1 MRKTTWVTLLGMG
14 LAAATMSLAGER
26 SANACGGCF
35 GPPGPSTQVSAHRM
49 AFAISAKRT
58 ILWDQIQYVGAPS
71 SFGWV
76 LPIKSAVDVGVS
88 SDELFQR
95 LESATQPQVTQPPP
109 PACPPPEKRCRTSC
123 YGGADGASPAGAADS
138 GFSSGADASSG
149 VEVWGTSVVG
159 PYEATQLSAT
169 DSTALKTWLTEH
181 GYNLPAEI
189 VPVVDAYITEGFG
202 FLAIKLVP
210 TAGTSRMVPI
220 RIAFDGASPILP
232 LRMVAAGTGTNVGIK
247 LFLLGEGRWEAK
259 NFDSAEIKTEDL
271 VWNWAAMGSNLGPLE
286 NDLITKYAGKVWI
299 TESSDD
305 YTTSRFFA
313 GLPSGT
319 TTTEAGTVFSS
330 ATDEGEI
337 AKAFPDR
344 ANLTVSRLFAQLPA
358 AALATDLQMQA
369 SLGGKIPAVR
379 MATKSINYFCPTYV
393 EEYCPGIT
401 PTCEGGP
408 GTPGYPGTPGTPWGP
423 GGTVNKS
430 EGSSGSS
437 FGCTTTSSSP
447 LNGLGPWIG
456 LGLVAIVAAGISRR
470 RAGR

>member
-1 MRKTTWVTLLGMG
+1 MRKTTWATLLGMG
-14 LAAATMSLAGER
+14 LAAATLTFAGER

-49 AFAISAKRT
+49 AFAISSKRT
-58 ILWDQIQYVGAPS
+58 ILWDQIQYVGSPS

-88 SDELFQR
+88 SDDLFQR

-109 PACPPPEKRCRTSC
+109 PTCPPPEKRCRTSC
-123 YGGADGASPAGAADS
+123 YGGAEDGAPTAAD
-138 GFSSGADASSG
+138 GGAGGYGADTSG

-169 DSTALKTWLTEH
+169 DGTALRNWLSDH
-181 GYNLPAEI
+181 GYNLPDAI
-189 VPVVDAYITEGFG
+189 APIVDAYIAEGFG

-220 RIAFDGASPILP
+220 RIAFDGASPSLP
-232 LRMVAAGTGTNVGIK
+232 LRMVAAGTGENVGIK

-259 NFDSAEIKTEDL
+259 NFDVAEIKTEDL
-271 VWNWAAMGSNLGPLE
+271 VWNWAAMGSNLGTLE

-305 YTTSRFFA
+305 YPTSTFFA
-313 GLPSGT
+313 GLPPGT
-319 TTTEAGTVFSS
+319 TETEAGTVFST
-330 ATDEGEI
+330 ATDEAEI

-344 ANLTVSRLFAQLPA
+344 ANVTVARLFAQLPA
-358 AALATDLQMQA
+358 AALATDLQMEA

-379 MATKSINYFCPTYV
+379 QAPTSINYSCPTYV
-393 EEYCPGIT
+393 EEFCAGIT
-401 PTCEGGP
+401 PTCDGTP
-408 GTPGYPGTPGTPWGP
+408 GTPGYPGAPSGP
-423 GGTVNKS
+423 GATTAS
-430 EGSSGSS
+430 GSSGSS
-437 FGCTTTSSSP
+437 FGCTTSSSSP
-447 LNGLGPWIG
+447 MKSLGPWIG
-456 LGLVAIVAAGISRR
+456 LGLVALVAGAVSRR

>member
-1 MRKTTWVTLLGMG
+1 MRKTTWATLMGMG
-14 LAAATMSLAGER
+14 LAAATMTLTGER

-49 AFAISAKRT
+49 AFAVSAKRT

-95 LESATQPQVTQPPP
+95 LESTTQPVVTAPPP
-109 PACPPPEKRCRTSC
+109 PACPPPEKRCRTTC
-123 YGGADGASPAGAADS
+123 YGGYDGASPGGFADGGTAS
-138 GFSSGADASSG
+138 DTGSSG
-149 VEVWGTSVVG
+149 VEVWGTTVVG

-169 DSTALKTWLTEH
+169 DSTALRTWLTEH
-181 GYNLPAEI
+181 DYNLPDAI

-232 LRMVAAGTGTNVGIK
+232 LRMVAAGTGENVGIK

-259 NFDSAEIKTEDL
+259 NFDTAEIKTEDL
-271 VWNWAAMGSNLGPLE
+271 VWNFSAMGSNLGTLE

-305 YTTSRFFA
+305 YATSRFFS
-313 GLPSGT
+313 GLPAGT
-319 TTTEAGTVFSS
+319 TTTPGGTVFSD
-330 ATDEGEI
+330 ATDQTEI
-337 AKAFPDR
+337 DKAFPGR
-344 ANLTVSRLFAQLPA
+344 ANITVSRLFAQLPVS
-358 AALATDLQMQA
+358 ALGNDLQMQA

-379 MATKSINYFCPTYV
+379 QAPKSINWFCPTYV

-401 PTCEGGP
+401 PICEGSP
-408 GTPGYPGTPGTPWGP
+408 GTPGYPATPGTPYGP
-423 GGTVNKS
+423 GGTIAKS
-430 EGSSGSS
+430 DGSSGNA
-437 FGCTTTSSSP
+437 FGCTTTSSSRM
-447 LNGLGPWIG
+447 NSLGPWIG
-456 LGLVAIVAAGISRR
+456 LGLAGLVAGAISRR
-470 RAGR
+470 RRGGR